1 MMKILQ
7 DVHSLLLD
15 DRICSITTPP
25 RIVGGVGIRTGWMD
39 RWVDVR
45 CFISKLNVTHGK
57 ADIRHSILVLYKWMA
72 SSSTKVYCSE
82 LFYIMD

>member
-1 MMKILQ
+1 MLILQLKLFYQYEKHMMMKILQ

-39 RWVDVR
+39 RWVAQY
-45 CFISKLNVTHGK
+45 FS
-57 ADIRHSILVLYKWMA
+57 AYKWMA
-72 SSSTKVYCSE
+72 SNSTKVSCSE

>member
-1 MMKILQ
+1 MMMKILQ

-15 DRICSITTPP
+15 DRICSLTTPP

-45 CFISKLNVTHGK
+45 CFISKLVVTDGK
-57 ADIRHSILVLYKWMA
+57 EDIRHSILVLISGWPLIVPKFPALNY
-72 SSSTKVYCSE
+72 
-82 LFYIMD
+82 FI